1 MPSYAASH
9 PSPPSP
15 LSLRF
20 RISLDERRQRERER
34 KIERFVDRSKGMVLP
49 PEGEIKRE
57 RGRGAGRREGAAI
70 KEKERGCDGGRTVAS

>member
-9 PSPPSP
+9 PSLPPPPSP
-15 LSLRF
+15 CDFEFLSTKG
-20 RISLDERRQRERER
+20 DRERER

>member
-9 PSPPSP
+9 PSPLPP
-15 LSLRF
+15 LPA
-20 RISLDERRQRERER
+20 ISNFSRRKETERERER

-57 RGRGAGRREGAAI
+57 REGGRKERRSGDKREGTGLRRWPN
-70 KEKERGCDGGRTVAS
+70 RG

>member
-9 PSPPSP
+9 PPP

-57 RGRGAGRREGAAI
+57 REGGRKERRSGDKREGTGLRRWPN
-70 KEKERGCDGGRTVAS
+70 RG

>member
-9 PSPPSP
+9 PPPPPPSP
-15 LSLRF
+15 CDFEFLSTKG
-20 RISLDERRQRERER
+20 DREREG

>member
-9 PSPPSP
+9 PSP

-20 RISLDERRQRERER
+20 RISLDERRQREREG

>member
-9 PSPPSP
+9 PPPLPP
-15 LSLRF
+15 LPA
-20 RISLDERRQRERER
+20 ISNFSRRKETERERER